1 VRVWRLILIKNFS
14 KIMLQQS
21 ISRSSN
27 NAEIILCCY
36 INYTNHIQVIRISN
50 TEGWYFERVVFSGQ
64 RLLFEAPSHAQLEVY
79 EGAIISAMLVDRITC
94 QNLQVD
100 TQNSTAKVEAVC

>member
-1 VRVWRLILIKNFS
+1 
-14 KIMLQQS
+14 MLQQS

-27 NAEIILCCY
+27 NDDIILCCY

-50 TEGWYFERVVFSGQ
+50 TDGWYFERVIFSGQ
-64 RLLFEAPSHAQLEVY
+64 RLLFEAPSHAMLEVY

-94 QNLQVD
+94 QKLQVD
-100 TQNSTAKVEAVC
+100 TKSSTAIAVAR